1 MSRAA
6 EIEMVQIRDG
16 EALRKRDVVAT
27 EIPLT
32 VFLNDVEVATLLTCD
47 FECKS
52 LAVGFLFAEGFV
64 QGKDELS
71 GVFESTERKVV
82 RVYTRDKR
90 EPDTSKGVITTG
102 CGHGRSYARYDLEA
116 LEIEP
121 MSDGLRFS
129 SEVILAL
136 MHRLQTQSLRFR
148 ETGGVH
154 SCALAEVDG
163 AGDVASL
170 AKAASLTKGG
180 RIILMKDDIGRH
192 NAMDRILGTCLLEGI
207 SLEDKIILTS
217 GRASSEIVF
226 KAGRGRVPILVSRSA
241 PTDLAIRIAEQAG
254 ITLVG
259 YARGRRMNIYAHPER
274 IEEVYADESHQ
285 SQTGVS

>member
-1 MSRAA
+1 MKA

-16 EALRKRDVVAT
+16 EALRKRDVVAA

-32 VFLNDVEVATLLTCD
+32 VFLNDVEVATLLTSD

-52 LAVGFLFAEGFV
+52 LAVGFLFSEGFLR
-64 QGKDELS
+64 GKEGTHMGMPLR

-82 RVYTRDKR
+82 RVYTEDKR
-90 EPDTSKGVITTG
+90 KPDIGKGMITTG
-102 CGHGRSYARYDLEA
+102 CGRGRSYAHYDLEA

-121 MSDGLRFS
+121 MEDTLRFS

-180 RIILMKDDIGRH
+180 RIILMKEDIGRH

-241 PTDLAIRIAEQAG
+241 PTDLAIQIAEQAG

-259 YARGRRMNIYAHPER
+259 YARGRRMNVYAHPER
-274 IEEVYADESHQ
+274 IDYEL
-285 SQTGVS
+285 

>member
-1 MSRAA
+1 MKT

-16 EALRKRDVVAT
+16 EALRKRDVVVT

-32 VFLNDVEVATLLTCD
+32 VFLNDTEVATLLTCD
-47 FECKS
+47 FECKL

-64 QGKDELS
+64 QGKEELS

-82 RVYTRDKR
+82 RVYTEDKR
-90 EPDTSKGVITTG
+90 EPDPGKGVITTG
-102 CGHGRSYARYDLEA
+102 CGGGRSYARYDLEA

-121 MSDGLRFS
+121 MEGTLRVS
-129 SEVILAL
+129 SEIIFAL
-136 MHRLQTQSLRFR
+136 MRRLQTQSLLFT

-163 AGDVASL
+163 ADDL
-170 AKAASLTKGG
+170 AWSTRGG
-180 RIILMKDDIGRH
+180 QIILMKEDIGRH
-192 NAMDRILGTCLLEGI
+192 NAMDRILGTCLLEDI
-207 SLEDKIILTS
+207 PLEDKIMLTS

-259 YARGRRMNIYAHPER
+259 FVRGRRMNVYAHSER
-274 IEEVYADESHQ
+274 IDYEL
-285 SQTGVS
+285 

>member
-1 MSRAA
+1 MKA

-16 EALRKRDVVAT
+16 EALRKRDVVAA
-27 EIPLT
+27 EIPLA

-64 QGKDELS
+64 QSKGELS
-71 GVFESTERKVV
+71 GIFESTERKVV
-82 RVYTRDKR
+82 RVYTEDKR

-102 CGHGRSYARYDLEA
+102 CGRGRSYAAYDLEA
-116 LEIEP
+116 LGIEP
-121 MSDGLRFS
+121 MEDGLRFS

-136 MHRLQTQSLRFR
+136 MHGLQTQSLLFR

-154 SCALAEVDG
+154 SCALAE
-163 AGDVASL
+163 GD
-170 AKAASLTKGG
+170 
-180 RIILMKDDIGRH
+180 RIVLMKDDIGRH
-192 NAMDRILGTCLLEGI
+192 NAMDRILGTCLLEDI
-207 SLEDKIILTS
+207 PLEDKIILTS

-259 YARGRRMNIYAHPER
+259 YARGKRMNIYAHPER
-274 IEEVYADESHQ
+274 IEEVYQDRATD
-285 SQTGVS
+285 TAK

>member
-1 MSRAA
+1 MKA
-6 EIEMVQIRDG
+6 EIEILQIRDG
-16 EALRKRDVVAT
+16 KALRKRDVVAS

-32 VFLNDVEVATLLTCD
+32 VFLNDTEVATLLTSNS
-47 FECKS
+47 ECKS
-52 LAVGFLFAEGFV
+52 LAVGFLFAEGFL

-82 RVYTRDKR
+82 RVYTEDKR

-102 CGHGRSYARYDLEA
+102 CGGGRSYAHYDLEA

-121 MSDGLRFS
+121 MEDTLQVS
-129 SEVILAL
+129 SEVISEL
-136 MHRLQTQSLRFR
+136 MHRLQTQSVLFR

-154 SCALAEVDG
+154 SCALAQ
-163 AGDVASL
+163 GD
-170 AKAASLTKGG
+170 
-180 RIILMKDDIGRH
+180 RIVLMKEDIGRH
-192 NAMDRILGTCLLEGI
+192 NAMDRILGMCLLEDI
-207 SLEDKIILTS
+207 PLEDKIMLTS

-226 KAGRGRVPILVSRSA
+226 KAGRGRIPILVSRSA

-259 YARGRRMNIYAHPER
+259 FVRGRRMNVYAHSER
-274 IEEVYADESHQ
+274 IDYEL
-285 SQTGVS
+285 